1 MNREKKKRKEG
12 AAMRKVLPILLA
24 IALAVPALADVA
36 VTVDDAGDGVA
47 QLNLAISG
55 DAVVRGLALKVTITG
70 AELAAIADVTD
81 VMPAFNAYID
91 YYYSNTGFLGALP
104 DETALPGTG
113 AHAVANPDAAGV
125 LATLPATTFSI
136 SLGALDNSGNQGGVT
151 AGGVLAKIKLSD
163 ISGSAQVCVEADA
176 LRGGIVGDNL
186 GTVDADDCDTIAPS
200 QPTECV
206 NSAAPFYA
214 DWVAFGKPAC
224 WCYAAN
230 CKGDAN
236 GTMEGTSFAGYKKVF
251 TQDLNILL
259 AAYDVKEP
267 PKGPGIATIPNGIC
281 ADFSR
286 TREGTSFAGYKRV
299 FTQDLN
305 ILLANY
311 DVKEPPKGPGIG
323 DCTGPDYNFFVEP

>member
-1 MNREKKKRKEG
+1 
-12 AAMRKVLPILLA
+12 MRKVLPILLA
-24 IALAVPALADVA
+24 IALVMPALADVA
-36 VTVDDAGDGVA
+36 VTVSDAGDGVA

-81 VMPAFNAYID
+81 VMPEFNAYID
-91 YYYSNTGFLGALP
+91 YYYSHTGFLGTLA
-104 DETALPGTG
+104 DETALPGPG
-113 AHAVANPDAAGV
+113 AHALANPDAAGELTV
-125 LATLPATTFSI
+125 LPANTFSI
-136 SLGALDNSGNQGGVT
+136 SLGALDNSGNQGGVI
-151 AGGVLAKIKLSD
+151 AGGVLAKIKLSN

-186 GTVDADDCDTIAPS
+186 GTIDADACGTIAF

-236 GTMEGTSFAGYKKVF
+236 GTREGTSFAGYKKVY
-251 TQDLNILL
+251 TQDLAILL
-259 AAYDVKEP
+259 AAFGVLEP

-299 FTQDLN
+299 YTQDLA
-305 ILLANY
+305 ILLASFG
-311 DVKEPPKGPGIG
+311 VLEPPKGPGIG
-323 DCTGPDYNFFVEP
+323 DCTGPNYNFFVEP